1 MCSVHLSQWNPPI
14 EERVN
19 KQIVQETDIYKY
31 LSMVINKS
39 GNLKDHILE
48 LNRKYEVINRD
59 TSAIE
64 AKHQVGKEEIKVKL
78 ELSKT
83 CLMPALLYTFF
94 SL

>member
-1 MCSVHLSQWNPPI
+1 MCSVCLSQWNLPI

-19 KQIVQETDIYKY
+19 KGIVQETDIYNY

-59 TSAIE
+59 TRAIE
-64 AKHQVGKEEIKVKL
+64 AKHQVGKKEIKVKL
-78 ELSKT
+78 ELFKT
-83 CLMPALLYTFF
+83 YLMPALLYTFF